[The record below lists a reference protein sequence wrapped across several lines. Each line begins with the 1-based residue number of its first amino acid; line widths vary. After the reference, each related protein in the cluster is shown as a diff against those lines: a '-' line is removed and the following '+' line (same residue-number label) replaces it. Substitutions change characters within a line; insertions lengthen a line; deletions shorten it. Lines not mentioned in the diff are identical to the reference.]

1 MLRGYPDTVSA
12 QSSSDRAPRL
22 GNVAKAAV
30 LHYSC
35 SECGYSTGRW
45 LGRCPSCASFGT
57 LVEEGPPPGAKNGK
71 SAAPRALLKL
81 AEVEANEAERIP
93 TGVAELDRVL
103 GGGLVPAS
111 VVLVGGEP
119 GVGKSTLLLS
129 ALASISKHSRALL
142 VTGEESAAQVK
153 LRAARLGGA
162 ESVEILAETNLDSVC
177 ATLEA
182 ELPDVC
188 VIDSVQTLYAADI
201 GSAPGS
207 VAQVREAAA
216 RLLRVAKESGVALFL
231 VGHVTKDG
239 SVAGPRVLEHLVD
252 CVLQFE
258 GDRYHAHRILR
269 AVKNRFGSTNE
280 LGVFEMTGAGL
291 EGVPDPSALF
301 GRSTGEVGSAVGC
314 ALEGTRPLLLEVQ
327 ALVSPTDLAMPRRVG
342 TGVDPKR
349 LAMIVA
355 VLSRHAG
362 LALGQ
367 ADVFVNVAG
376 GVRIDEPGA
385 DLAVAMA
392 IASAARGAPVR
403 DGTAAFGEIG
413 LTGRLRPA
421 AQAERRLEE
430 CAKFGVGAVVVPAG
444 TKARGKISLLD
455 AETIREALTAVL
467 DKVARDAA

>member
-1 MLRGYPDTVSA
+1 LA
-12 QSSSDRAPRL
+12 QSSSDRALRL
-22 GNVAKAAV
+22 GGMAKAAV

-57 LVEEGPPPGAKNGK
+57 LVEEGPPPGTKNGK
-71 SAAPRALLKL
+71 SAPSRPVLKL
-81 AEVEANEAERIP
+81 AEVEANEADRIP
-93 TGVAELDRVL
+93 TGIAELDRVL

-111 VVLVGGEP
+111 LVLVGGEP

-129 ALASISKHSRALL
+129 ALASISKHRRALL
-142 VTGEESAAQVK
+142 VTGEESPAQVK

-177 ATLEA
+177 ATLET
-182 ELPDVC
+182 ERPDVC
-188 VIDSVQTLYAADI
+188 VIDSIQTLYAADV

-207 VAQVREAAA
+207 VSQVREAAA
-216 RLLRVAKESGVALFL
+216 RLLRVAKESGVALIL

-280 LGVFEMTGAGL
+280 LGVFEMTGTGL
-291 EGVPDPSALF
+291 QGVPDPSELF

-314 ALEGTRPLLLEVQ
+314 ALEGTRPLMLEVQ
-327 ALVSPTDLAMPRRVG
+327 ALVAPTDLAMPRRVG

-362 LALGQ
+362 LSLGQ

-403 DGTAAFGEIG
+403 EGSAAFGEIG

-444 TKARGKISLLD
+444 TKGRGMVSLLE
-455 AETIREALTAVL
+455 AETLKQALTAVL
-467 DKVARDAA
+467 NKVARDAA